1 MPPMTAATARRGVA
15 LTLAAT
21 VLLASACGS
30 TVTPAP
36 SQTPGPTVSPPA
48 TASPTPTPEPVLFP
62 LALITGFTD
71 LRVSLAQDEVATAVN
86 SGDVLVPCGLDELEL
101 GDESLTL
108 PDPGACLAP
117 DKIVAS
123 VRAKDG
129 PLGLVPVD
137 AVTPAV
143 KVLRIG
149 DADLFGSPSRR
160 AEPYQLMAT
169 GSGPDAVAAAAYD
182 PAEVRSAVSPLN
194 WCPDRGI
201 AQQVSASGAGWGW
214 VLDGGTARYTGT
226 HIDRTFTGRGGTGWT
241 VVDAVPVGDHGRLRA
256 LLQDADLTI
265 ADVRCPILKSYS
277 PSVGTSTV
285 FSLSPEVTGL
295 LATASV
301 DVVSIASNHIYDHGR
316 TGLSQ
321 TIDYLDAAGLP
332 HTGAGLDLAQALE
345 PAVVDVRGLRFAF
358 VGFDST
364 VGAPNAAADS
374 AGVADL
380 DLKNLTTAISKAKAE
395 ADLVIALPVWNW
407 PEYWAHF
414 TEASLK
420 QRDEMFDLGVSAILG
435 DGTHWAGALSLD
447 QGPDGPRLA
456 VATHG
461 NFLFD
466 QGWSRQTQEGVI
478 YELTFYGRRLAQVRL
493 HPYIILSHGQPN
505 LTDPLSDGAFVLHQ
519 VFNES
524 IFDLP

>member
-1 MPPMTAATARRGVA
+1 MPPMTAATARRVVA

-30 TVTPAP
+30 TVSPGP
-36 SQTPGPTVSPPA
+36 SQTPGSTVGPA
-48 TASPTPTPEPVLFP
+48 TATATPTPEPAFFP
-62 LALITGFTD
+62 LALIARFTD
-71 LRVSLAQDEVATAVN
+71 LRDSLDQDELASAVN
-86 SGDVLVPCGLDELEL
+86 SGDVLVPCGLEDLEL

-108 PDPGACLAP
+108 PDPGACLTPA
-117 DKIVAS
+117 KIVAK
-123 VRAKDG
+123 VRAKSG

-143 KVLRIG
+143 KVLRVG

-160 AEPYQLMAT
+160 ANPYPVIGLSSAFGAQ
-169 GSGPDAVAAAAYD
+169 SVAYD
-182 PAEVRSAVSPLN
+182 AAEVRTAVTPLN
-194 WCPDRGI
+194 WCPDRGV
-201 AQQVSASGAGWGW
+201 AQQLAKMGESWDW
-214 VLDGGTARYTGT
+214 ILDGGTARYTGT
-226 HIDRTFTGRGGTGWT
+226 HIDHTFTGRGGASGWT
-241 VVDAVPVGDHGRLRA
+241 VVDAVPGSDHGKVRA
-256 LLQDADLTI
+256 LMRDADLTI
-265 ADVRCPILKSYS
+265 ADVRCPIVKNYR
-277 PSVGTSTV
+277 PATGHSTV
-285 FSLSPEVTGL
+285 FSLDPKIVSLLTG
-295 LATASV
+295 ASV
-301 DVVSIASNHIYDHGR
+301 DVVGLASNHIYDHGR

-321 TIDYLDAAGLP
+321 TIGYLDAAGLP
-332 HTGAGLDLAQALE
+332 HTGAGLDLAAALE

-364 VGAPNAAADS
+364 IGAPNAGPDN

-380 DLKNLTTAISKAKAE
+380 NLKNLDAAITKAKAE

-414 TEASLK
+414 TQASLR
-420 QRDEMFDLGVSAILG
+420 QRDQMFDLGVTAILG

-466 QGWSRQTQEGVI
+466 QDWSRQTQEGVL
-478 YELTFYGRRLAQVRL
+478 YELTFYGKRLAQVRL
-493 HPYIILSHGQPN
+493 HPYIILMHGQPN
-505 LTDPLSDGAFVLHQ
+505 LTDPRTDGAYVLKQ